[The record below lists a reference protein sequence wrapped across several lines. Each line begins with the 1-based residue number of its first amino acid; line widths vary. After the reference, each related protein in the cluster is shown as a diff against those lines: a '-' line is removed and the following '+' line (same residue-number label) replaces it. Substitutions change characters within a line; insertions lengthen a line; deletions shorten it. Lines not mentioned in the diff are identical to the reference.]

1 MANEFVVVFSDVKS
15 WFGKVFKNA
24 PKATAAALSV
34 LNTAAPLFE
43 AVVAVTDP
51 AEAVIIDPIVT
62 VIQADLGTVSQL
74 LANGNITSVGSF
86 LAAIKNNFSTLL
98 AEGHITD
105 TASVAKA
112 NVFLSVLES
121 IASDLGTTL

>member
-1 MANEFVVVFSDVKS
+1 MANEFVIVFSDVKS

-24 PKATAAALSV
+24 PRATAAALSV

-51 AEAVIIDPIVT
+51 AAAVIIDPIVT

-98 AEGHITD
+98 TEGHITD

>member
-15 WFGKVFKNA
+15 WFSKVIKGA

-43 AVVAVTDP
+43 AVVAVADP
-51 AEAVIIDPIVT
+51 AAALVVDPIVT

-74 LANGNITSVGSF
+74 LATGNITSVGSF
-86 LAAIKNNFSTLL
+86 LAAIKTNFSTLL
-98 AEGHITD
+98 TEGHITD

-112 NVFLSVLES
+112 NVFLGVLES
-121 IASDLGTTL
+121 IASDLGATL

>member
-15 WFGKVFKNA
+15 WFSKVFKAA

-43 AVVAVTDP
+43 AVIAVTDP
-51 AEAVIIDPIVT
+51 AAALIVDPIVT

-74 LANGNITSVGSF
+74 LAQGDITSVGSF

-98 AEGHITD
+98 TEGHVTD
-105 TASVAKA
+105 AASVAKA
-112 NVFLSVLES
+112 NVFLSVLQS

>member
-1 MANEFVVVFSDVKS
+1 MANEFVIVFGDVKS

-51 AEAVIIDPIVT
+51 AAAVIIDPIVT

-98 AEGHITD
+98 TEGHITD

>member
-51 AEAVIIDPIVT
+51 AMAVIIDPIVT
-62 VIQADLGTVSQL
+62 VIQADLGTLSQL
-74 LANGNITSVGSF
+74 LATGNITSVGSF
-86 LAAIKNNFSTLL
+86 QPAIFS
-98 AEGHITD
+98 
-105 TASVAKA
+105 AKTRRGA
-112 NVFLSVLES
+112 RLNS
-121 IASDLGTTL
+121 TTLAMISPSA

>member
-51 AEAVIIDPIVT
+51 AAAVIIDPIVT

-98 AEGHITD
+98 TEGHITD

-121 IASDLGTTL
+121 FASDMGTTL

>member
-51 AEAVIIDPIVT
+51 AAAVIIDPIVT

-74 LANGNITSVGSF
+74 LATGNITSVGSF

-98 AEGHITD
+98 TEGHITY

-112 NVFLSVLES
+112 NVVLSVLES